1 MWPQILMVPISPS
14 IGLKEGDRI
23 ALTPHTVL
31 GADTSAPYISIAG
44 FTVQDSGKLNLFN
57 AGEGLPPL
65 DPTNEWIIGYPD
77 SVYAEDYE
85 CQVTEISQ
93 FGTALRT
100 GTVGASWIDCGLPDS
115 NRQWS
120 IENSGPVDA
129 DWVLRLK
136 IRNQSSQI
144 EYANEIITLDTQNVI

>member
-23 ALTPHTVL
+23 ALTPHTVT
-31 GADTSAPYISIAG
+31 GTDSSSPYFSIAT
-44 FTVQDSGKLNLFN
+44 FTVQNTGKLNLSN

-100 GTVGASWIDCGLPDS
+100 GTVGASWIDCGTADS

-120 IENSGPVDA
+120 IENTAAGNA

-144 EYANEIITLDTQNVI
+144 EYANEIITLDTVN